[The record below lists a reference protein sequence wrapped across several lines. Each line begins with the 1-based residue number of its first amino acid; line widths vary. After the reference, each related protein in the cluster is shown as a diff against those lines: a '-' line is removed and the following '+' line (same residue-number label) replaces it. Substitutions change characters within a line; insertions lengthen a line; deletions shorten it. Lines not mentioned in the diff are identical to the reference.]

1 MFSVIEHVKKTIF
14 VKIAD
19 NAVITQITLTF
30 QTSELVNQAKSSS
43 RNLITLRTT
52 RQFFSL
58 VCFEFIVMIDKM
70 LDDDAEGIENEL

>member
-52 RQFFSL
+52 RQFSL
-58 VCFEFIVMIDKM
+58 LCLEYIVMIDKM
-70 LDDDAEGIENEL
+70 VDDDAEEIENEL

>member
-1 MFSVIEHVKKTIF
+1 MAMHQCMP
-14 VKIAD
+14 IAD

-52 RQFFSL
+52 RQFSL
-58 VCFEFIVMIDKM
+58 LCLEYIVMIDKM
-70 LDDDAEGIENEL
+70 VDDDAEGIENEL

>member
-1 MFSVIEHVKKTIF
+1 MFSVVEHVKKTIF

-52 RQFFSL
+52 RQFSL
-58 VCFEFIVMIDKM
+58 LCLEYIVMIDKM

>member
-1 MFSVIEHVKKTIF
+1 MLKKTIF

-30 QTSELVNQAKSSS
+30 QISELVNQANSSS
-43 RNLITLRTT
+43 RNPITLKTARL
-52 RQFFSL
+52 FFSL
-58 VCFEFIVMIDKM
+58 VCFEYILMIDKM

>member
-30 QTSELVNQAKSSS
+30 QTSELANGANSSS

-52 RQFFSL
+52 RQFSL
-58 VCFEFIVMIDKM
+58 LCLEYIVMIDKM
-70 LDDDAEGIENEL
+70 VDDDAEGIENEL

>member
-1 MFSVIEHVKKTIF
+1 MHQCMP
-14 VKIAD
+14 IAD

-52 RQFFSL
+52 RQFSL
-58 VCFEFIVMIDKM
+58 LCLEYIVMIDKM
-70 LDDDAEGIENEL
+70 VDDDAEGIENEL

>member
-1 MFSVIEHVKKTIF
+1 MLKKTIF

-52 RQFFSL
+52 RQFSL
-58 VCFEFIVMIDKM
+58 LCLEYIVMIDKM
-70 LDDDAEGIENEL
+70 VDDDAEGIENEL

>member
-52 RQFFSL
+52 RQFSL
-58 VCFEFIVMIDKM
+58 LCLEYIVMIDKM

>member
-19 NAVITQITLTF
+19 NAVITQITLSF

-52 RQFFSL
+52 RQFSL
-58 VCFEFIVMIDKM
+58 LCLEYIVMIDKM
-70 LDDDAEGIENEL
+70 VDDDAEGIENEL

>member
-58 VCFEFIVMIDKM
+58 VCFEYILMIDKM

>member
-52 RQFFSL
+52 RQFSL
-58 VCFEFIVMIDKM
+58 LCLEYIVMIDKM
-70 LDDDAEGIENEL
+70 VDDDAEGIENEL

>member
-1 MFSVIEHVKKTIF
+1 MLKKTIF

-30 QTSELVNQAKSSS
+30 QPSELVNQATSSS
-43 RNLITLRTT
+43 RILITLRTS

-58 VCFEFIVMIDKM
+58 VCFEYILMIDKM

>member
-1 MFSVIEHVKKTIF
+1 MVLVAMHQCMP
-14 VKIAD
+14 IAD

-52 RQFFSL
+52 RQFSL
-58 VCFEFIVMIDKM
+58 LCLEYIVMIDKM
-70 LDDDAEGIENEL
+70 VDDDAEGIENEL